1 MPSKIRFPTASLPK
15 QINPDFGYIPDPSLN
30 SHFILSEMS
39 GVDGDIQAV
48 SQSGGSF
55 QSKLVDTLTGLSNA
69 NKERKGEIDSLRHDH
84 EELKKNHESFV
95 TSAEREN
102 DLRKNEIKSLE
113 EKMQKENQV
122 MMFLIF
128 LAIRLC
134 IYCLA

>member
-1 MPSKIRFPTASLPK
+1 MNFSKNFFP
-15 QINPDFGYIPDPSLN
+15 YILS
-30 SHFILSEMS
+30 SFSEMS
-39 GVDGDIQAV
+39 GIDGDIQAV
-48 SQSGGSF
+48 GQSGGTF

-84 EELKKNHESFV
+84 EELKKNHEAFV

>member
-1 MPSKIRFPTASLPK
+1 MNFYVQVLSVKS
-15 QINPDFGYIPDPSLN
+15 YILS
-30 SHFILSEMS
+30 SFSEMS

-48 SQSGGSF
+48 GQSGGTF

-84 EELKKNHESFV
+84 EELKKNHEAFV

-122 MMFLIF
+122 MIF
-128 LAIRLC
+128 FIFFCNEIVNILSKFINF
-134 IYCLA
+134 

>member
-1 MPSKIRFPTASLPK
+1 
-15 QINPDFGYIPDPSLN
+15 
-30 SHFILSEMS
+30 MS
-39 GVDGDIQAV
+39 VDGDIQAV
-48 SQSGGSF
+48 GQSGGTF
-55 QSKLVDTLTGLSNA
+55 QSKLVDALTGLSNA
-69 NKERKGEIDSLRHDH
+69 NKERKGEIDALRHDH

-95 TSAEREN
+95 VSAEREN

-122 MMFLIF
+122 MIFFIF

>member
-1 MPSKIRFPTASLPK
+1 
-15 QINPDFGYIPDPSLN
+15 
-30 SHFILSEMS
+30 MS

-122 MMFLIF
+122 MIIIITMICVIFHSYFQCRKYFSGTTRKPDFGYPRLI
-128 LAIRLC
+128 INPDNV
-134 IYCLA
+134 